1 MSQPD
6 APIEDVCKVLGKLP
20 RKVLDK
26 LLGGSSGGGL
36 GLRSLTND
44 ADAMVA
50 DIVNPGRF
58 SRPLS
63 FYGNTG

>member
-1 MSQPD
+1 M
-6 APIEDVCKVLGKLP
+6 LGKLP
-20 RKVLDK
+20 RKVLDE

-50 DIVNPGRF
+50 DIVNPRQF

-63 FYGNTG
+63 FYGSTG